1 MIDKTKYFDYPI
13 PDLTNGIYIYY
24 FCDGTKY
31 RLGERVGEH
40 DYIIGDKTFN
50 NVGKYDYTVNSES
63 FYIRKVSI
71 FDAIVTNDGWIPA
84 IAFDGKEFGN
94 IVLRHSEFVVVEY
107 PFDELAFFNPMTRKY
122 FLSLKEA
129 ESTAE
134 YLMELERKKKN
145 EEEN

>member
-1 MIDKTKYFDYPI
+1 MIDKTKYFDCPV

-31 RLGERVGEH
+31 GPGEGVGEH
-40 DYIIGDKTFN
+40 DYIIGDKTF
-50 NVGKYDYTVNSES
+50 D
-63 FYIRKVSI
+63 IRKVSI
-71 FDAIVTNDGWIPA
+71 YEIIVTSEGWTPAVAYNGKDFNDV
-84 IAFDGKEFGN
+84 DLRYSEN
-94 IVLRHSEFVVVEY
+94 VLVEY
-107 PFDELAFFNPMTRKY
+107 PFRHLMYFEPMKRCY

-145 EEEN
+145 EKGNQVSQ

>member
-1 MIDKTKYFDYPI
+1 MVDKKKYFDFPV
-13 PDLTNGIYIYY
+13 PDLSNGIDIYY
-24 FCDGTKY
+24 FCKLFNKTFSNV
-31 RLGERVGEH
+31 GERN
-40 DYIIGDKTFN
+40 YI
-50 NVGKYDYTVNSES
+50 VNSES

-84 IAFDGKEFGN
+84 IAFDGKEFGD
-94 IVLRHSEFVVVEY
+94 IDLRHSEFVMVEY
-107 PFDELAFFNPMTRKY
+107 PFEELAFFNPMTRKY

-145 EEEN
+145 EEGN

>member
-1 MIDKTKYFDYPI
+1 MIDKTKYFDCSI

-24 FCDGTKY
+24 FCDGTKA
-31 RLGERVGEH
+31 GEVVGNHE
-40 DYIIGDKTFN
+40 YIIGNKT
-50 NVGKYDYTVNSES
+50 

-71 FDAIVTNDGWIPA
+71 YEIIATSNGWIPA
-84 IAFDGKEFGN
+84 IAYDGKDFNDVDLRYSEN
-94 IVLRHSEFVVVEY
+94 VLVEY
-107 PFDELAFFNPMTRKY
+107 PFRHLMYFEPMKRCY

-145 EEEN
+145 EKGNQVSQ